1 VINAERRFRMRLFL
15 TILALLPA
23 LCLAAPIPKEAPER
37 PEGAPTPE
45 QAEASRNNLK
55 AIGLAMHNYEA
66 VHGTLPTD
74 VMSGKKPLLSWRVAI
89 LPFMEGQKELH
100 EQFKLDEP
108 WDSEHNQKLIEKIP
122 KVYTAVR
129 GKAKKGE
136 TFYQCFSGQGAFLQP
151 GKALRFADIADGTS
165 NTLMVVEAEKAAPWT
180 KPEDIPFDANKP
192 LPKLGGMFEGDFH
205 ALLCD
210 GSVRRVKK
218 GIDPAMLRNLITI
231 AGGEVIA
238 FP

>member
-1 VINAERRFRMRLFL
+1 MRSPLMV
-15 TILALLPA
+15 LALLPA
-23 LCLAAPIPKEAPER
+23 LCLAAPVPKEAPER

-45 QAEASRNNLK
+45 QAEASRYNLK
-55 AIGLAMHNYEA
+55 VIGLAMHNYEA
-66 VHGTLPTD
+66 ANGTLPTD

-89 LPFMEGQKELH
+89 LPYMEGQKELY

-136 TFYQCFSGQGAFLQP
+136 TFYQCFSGQGAFLPP
-151 GKALRFADIADGTS
+151 GKALRFADITDGTS
-165 NTLMVVEAEKAAPWT
+165 NTLMVVEAEKAIIWT
-180 KPEDIPFDANKP
+180 KPEDLPFEAKKP
-192 LPKLGGMFEGDFH
+192 LPKLGGMFEGDFNV
-205 ALLCD
+205 LMCD

-218 GIDPAMLRNLITI
+218 GIDPAVLRALITVS
-231 AGGEVIA
+231 GGEVIA